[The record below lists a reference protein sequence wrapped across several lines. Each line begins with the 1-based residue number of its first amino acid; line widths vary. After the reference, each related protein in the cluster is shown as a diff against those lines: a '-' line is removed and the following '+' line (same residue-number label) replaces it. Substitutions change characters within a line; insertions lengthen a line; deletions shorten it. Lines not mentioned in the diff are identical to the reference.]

1 MCAAREHYNTNR
13 SLLRFRTKVD
23 MSGEGFA
30 IRRAAWLAYDLE
42 SH

>member
-13 SLLRFRTKVD
+13 SLLGFRTRVG